1 MCRGRHGVVPGL
13 SCAPCS
19 GNEVRVLVLIDAST
33 KADVRAMANGDTIY
47 RSLLPLFS
55 VRADV
60 CVSSATESVVFDL
73 NGSSIRTE
81 SVEPYIVNGDV
92 AGNYTPWDPGN
103 GNHTLTA
110 IPFDNNGGNG
120 SMGIAK
126 AVNFWVV
133 DGPPPADC
141 AGIVGGSAFFDACG
155 DCAGGSTG
163 TVPNSSCTDCNGEVN
178 GTALVDTCGICT
190 GGSTGVI
197 PNASCTDCNG
207 DLFGLAVIDACGD
220 CAGGNTTLV
229 PNAACTDCNGDIN
242 GTAVVDSCGDCV
254 LGATGAAFNSG
265 CNIDCNGVVDGTA
278 LLDSCGVCAGGNTGV
293 TPNTVC
299 LDCHGDLNGTAFFD
313 ACGDCAGGNTALVP
327 NAACTDCHGDV
338 NGTAFTDTCGVCAG
352 GNTGTVPDQSC
363 ATCVQLEV
371 VSLTLMQAGSGGPI
385 RQLLNGDVIYKST
398 TGPFSVRADVC
409 DQPVGSVV
417 FNVNGNNIQTESV
430 FPYAIN
436 GDGGGSFNQWDPAP
450 GNYIITAMPYS
461 NNGGNGTAG
470 IAETVTITVMNDPPP
485 TDCHGDTN
493 GTASVDA
500 CGVCAGGATGKTPNA
515 TCTDC
520 NGEPNGTAS
529 FDACGICTGGST
541 GVIPNASCTDCNGD
555 LFGLAAIDACG
566 DCAGGNTTLVPNAAC
581 TDCNGDINGTA
592 VVDSCGDCVLGA
604 TGAAFNSGCNID
616 CNGVVDGTAL
626 LDSCGVCAGGNT
638 GVTPNTVCLDC
649 HGDLNGTAFFD
660 ACGDCA
666 GGNTALVPNAA
677 CTDCHGDVNG
687 TAFTDTCGVCAGG
700 NTGTVPNSCGGCT
713 DNEVVSLI
721 LINANTGVDIGA
733 ITIGDTIDKSQLPEF
748 SMRAEVCT
756 PSAVG
761 SVEFELNGNN
771 IRTENVAPYSING
784 DNSGNYDPWDPG
796 IGSHTVSA
804 IPYSGNNGSGIMG
817 RSKTV
822 NFWVIDGPPPTDC
835 NGVIYGSAY
844 YDACGDCVGGSTG
857 LTPCATSAGCDEF
870 IEGGGLVVV
879 EVESEPKANNNWYE
893 GTGTINGLTV
903 DPPSGSYYMWK
914 VNCVSGTDPNYD
926 YSSCGGT
933 DGGNSGNAMT
943 YEIYISYPGRYRFQ
957 MRSWQPGI
965 KLSNHGAS
973 TENNDFWLQLP
984 DGGGIKKKS
993 STEISIGSSE
1003 WVKVYQNSTWNWV
1016 WKTSTVDNSP
1026 HDIFVD
1032 FPTAGTYT
1040 VKIGARSKL
1049 MGLDRFVLYRS
1060 ENASGNV
1067 SEAMATTAMPPESP
1081 RGSCASVTYNRDHNN
1096 QGQTQQQQ
1104 SNRATGVALIEN
1116 SPVPQQFNL
1125 RVYPNPTT
1133 GALQVEFEP
1142 AEARAELMLYDATG
1156 KLLQRFPAVQGVL
1169 HLDLSHYAE
1178 GLYWLKMC
1186 SDGEVITKRI
1196 MKN

>member
-1 MCRGRHGVVPGL
+1 MVCSTYNHTTTGHDVLRVVVFPD
-13 SCAPCS
+13 SS
-19 GNEVRVLVLIDAST
+19 GCPILY
-33 KADVRAMANGDTIY
+33 DTIT
-47 RSLLPLFS
+47 LKH
-55 VRADV
+55 
-60 CVSSATESVVFDL
+60 SSAYLVETAGPIIAPFTDGYVIDLKAVGDFSLVAEPCPASAESVVFNL
-73 NGSSIRTE
+73 NGSDIATE
-81 SVEPYIVNGDV
+81 SQPPYAINGDDV
-92 AGNYTPWDPGN
+92 TTFDPWLVDTGSHILIIKAFS
-103 GNHTLTA
+103 G
-110 IPFDNNGGNG
+110 NGGNG
-120 SMGIAK
+120 TPYPADTFHFS
-126 AVNFWVV
+126 VV
-133 DGPPPADC
+133 DSLPSVDC
-141 AGIVGGSAFFDACG
+141 EGIKGGTAMYDDCGICTGGSTGLIPNADKDSCGVCFGGNTAKDCNGDCFGTAFIDSCG

-163 TVPNSSCTDCNGEVN
+163 LVPNSGCNVDCNGDINGSAYYDDCNICVDGNTGKIANTDKDSCGVCFGNNSQKDCHGDCFGTAFIDDCGVCAGGSTGNIANTTCTPPCVPLQITGFTLVYDDLGGDIGPLVNGDILVKSVIGGFSIRAEVCSTSAIGSVVFNVNGNNVQTEGVAPYAIAGDNSSGYYDWNPAEGTYTLIGTPYYNGGGNGTAGIADTITFTVLNDPPPTDCHGDTSGTASVDACGVCAGGATGKTPNATCTDCNGEPN
-178 GTALVDTCGICT
+178 GTASFDACGICT

-700 NTGTVPNSCGGCT
+700 
-713 DNEVVSLI
+713 
-721 LINANTGVDIGA
+721 
-733 ITIGDTIDKSQLPEF
+733 
-748 SMRAEVCT
+748 
-756 PSAVG
+756 
-761 SVEFELNGNN
+761 
-771 IRTENVAPYSING
+771 
-784 DNSGNYDPWDPG
+784 
-796 IGSHTVSA
+796 
-804 IPYSGNNGSGIMG
+804 
-817 RSKTV
+817 
-822 NFWVIDGPPPTDC
+822 
-835 NGVIYGSAY
+835 
-844 YDACGDCVGGSTG
+844 
-857 LTPCATSAGCDEF
+857 
-870 IEGGGLVVV
+870 
-879 EVESEPKANNNWYE
+879 
-893 GTGTINGLTV
+893 GTGWYRGCPV
-903 DPPSGSYYMWK
+903 RP
-914 VNCVSGTDPNYD
+914 VV
-926 YSSCGGT
+926 
-933 DGGNSGNAMT
+933 AM
-943 YEIYISYPGRYRFQ
+943 R
-957 MRSWQPGI
+957 
-965 KLSNHGAS
+965 
-973 TENNDFWLQLP
+973 
-984 DGGGIKKKS
+984 
-993 STEISIGSSE
+993 
-1003 WVKVYQNSTWNWV
+1003 
-1016 WKTSTVDNSP
+1016 
-1026 HDIFVD
+1026 
-1032 FPTAGTYT
+1032 
-1040 VKIGARSKL
+1040 
-1049 MGLDRFVLYRS
+1049 
-1060 ENASGNV
+1060 
-1067 SEAMATTAMPPESP
+1067 
-1081 RGSCASVTYNRDHNN
+1081 
-1096 QGQTQQQQ
+1096 
-1104 SNRATGVALIEN
+1104 
-1116 SPVPQQFNL
+1116 
-1125 RVYPNPTT
+1125 
-1133 GALQVEFEP
+1133 
-1142 AEARAELMLYDATG
+1142 
-1156 KLLQRFPAVQGVL
+1156 
-1169 HLDLSHYAE
+1169 
-1178 GLYWLKMC
+1178 
-1186 SDGEVITKRI
+1186 
-1196 MKN
+1196 